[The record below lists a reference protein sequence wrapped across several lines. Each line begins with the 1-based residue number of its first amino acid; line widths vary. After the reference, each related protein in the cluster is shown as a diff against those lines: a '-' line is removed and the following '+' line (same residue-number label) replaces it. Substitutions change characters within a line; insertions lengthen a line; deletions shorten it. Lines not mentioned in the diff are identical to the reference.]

1 MNLFTLMAA
10 ASGEVPANN
19 WSSML
24 SFLIPIGLMLVLFY
38 FMLIRPQKKREK
50 EVKNMLD
57 SLKVGDRV
65 KTIGMLYGR
74 IVSIKDDV
82 ITLEVGTAK
91 SQLVIDR
98 KGIANVEG
106 SDVENEMQQ

>member
-1 MNLFTLMAA
+1 MN
-10 ASGEVPANN
+10 ASTAELLTTIVP
-19 WSSML
+19 
-24 SFLIPIGLMLVLFY
+24 LILIIVVFY
-38 FMLIRPQKKREK
+38 FMLIRPQQKRQKKIK
-50 EVKNMLD
+50 EMLD
-57 SLKVGDRV
+57 NLKVGDRV
-65 KTIGMLYGR
+65 KTIGGIYGR